1 MTSAECPEFG
11 RWITWGP
18 RSAQGVPNKPGTYI
32 FRLAGRNFGRL
43 KEESD
48 ILYIGCAKNQNLQ
61 QRAKQHLHCREDE
74 KDIGYLIKRV
84 EEEVGPV
91 EFAWKENADP
101 TAGEREL
108 LARYREDHIEL
119 PPLNSNQP
127 GKKYTL
133 AERRFAQLSP
143 EERRELESRM
153 ATVQPPLNSP
163 LALSLPKR

>member
-1 MTSAECPEFG
+1 M
-11 RWITWGP
+11 
-18 RSAQGVPNKPGTYI
+18 

-43 KEESD
+43 KGQSD

-61 QRAKQHLHCREDE
+61 QRAKQHLHPREDE

-84 EEEVGPV
+84 EDEIGPV

-108 LARYREDHIEL
+108 LARYRKDHIEL

-127 GKKYTL
+127 GKKFTL
-133 AERRFAQLSP
+133 AKRRVAQLSTDQIL
-143 EERRELESRM
+143 ELKSK
-153 ATVQPPLNSP
+153 VV
-163 LALSLPKR
+163 LA